1 MKMQQ
6 GIQLETLGTNFLIEQ
21 ISEKT
26 KQNPELYFNFGFT
39 HMDFKAYLMKIMY
52 CRVVRR
58 FIEKKRIERIDE
70 YNSQNRGLQ
79 YGFGATQQE

>member
-1 MKMQQ
+1 
-6 GIQLETLGTNFLIEQ
+6 
-21 ISEKT
+21 
-26 KQNPELYFNFGFT
+26 
-39 HMDFKAYLMKIMY
+39 MDFKAYLMKIMY
-52 CRVVRR
+52 CRVIRR